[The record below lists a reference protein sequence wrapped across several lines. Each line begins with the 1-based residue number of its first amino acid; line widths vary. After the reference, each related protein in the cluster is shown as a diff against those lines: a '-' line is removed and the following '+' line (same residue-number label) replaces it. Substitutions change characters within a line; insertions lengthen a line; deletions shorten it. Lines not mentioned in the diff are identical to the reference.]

1 MMMMMMSP
9 SDASEARGA
18 EVVAPRRVKRS
29 RSGVQPL
36 TLPEAF
42 PSGSNDQS
50 AHENTQPAHLEEVTQ
65 MEEAER
71 LAGAEQATRQR
82 RPLKRLGPAVVP
94 LGVLLTQSDSP
105 APLANDI
112 EPARDQSLLTGNDCA
127 AQSVP
132 PLQCTDADENS
143 VPLPWEAEDGGFLLV
158 LAAETVVLGMA
169 GQPSQPGRLEP
180 RAWHRQRTPRS
191 NA

>member
-65 MEEAER
+65 MEEDER
-71 LAGAEQATRQR
+71 PADAEQAMRQR

-94 LGVLLTQSDSP
+94 LDVVLAQSDPP
-105 APLANDI
+105 APLANEI
-112 EPARDQSLLTGNDCA
+112 EPALDQTLLTGNDCA
-127 AQSVP
+127 AQTVP
-132 PLQCTDADENS
+132 PLQCTDADEK
-143 VPLPWEAEDGGFLLV
+143 E
-158 LAAETVVLGMA
+158 
-169 GQPSQPGRLEP
+169 QPSPPWAGGGQGVF
-180 RAWHRQRTPRS
+180 
-191 NA
+191 